1 MEEDVLFEMSKIRN
15 FADNFSGQ
23 LIHPGNPDYD
33 NARKIWNGM
42 VDRCPALIARCGNA
56 NDIINAVKFAREHD
70 LAVSVR
76 GGGHS
81 VAGRSVC
88 EGGLMIDLSGMKAVK
103 VDPDKQTAHVEP
115 GAILADMDGA
125 TQKHGLATTGGLVSE
140 TGVAGLTLGG
150 GLGYLARRFGLTIDN
165 LISADVVTADGKLIR
180 ASKEE
185 NPDLF
190 WALRGGGGN
199 FGIVTSF
206 QFRLHKVGPDVLAAQ
221 IFYPYEDAE
230 RVLNAYR
237 DIMAEAPDELSCYAL
252 AANVPPAD
260 PFPEEYHGKTAIA
273 LVGCYSGA
281 HEDGLKLLEPLQK
294 LGNPILDV
302 LAPMPY
308 AALQQSFDA
317 GMPDGGRYYWKGNYV
332 NEISDEAIKTFVA
345 NINPLPG
352 IFTLVGFEPMGG
364 AVSRVEPQATA
375 FPHRDANF
383 ALGIWAGWTDPS
395 DDDEI
400 ISWTRRFHQIMEPY
414 TTGGVYANYLDQDD
428 DGRVKNAY
436 GSNFERLKKIKAKYD
451 PDNFFRNNHNI
462 SPEK

>member
-1 MEEDVLFEMSKIRN
+1 LLDKSKISHYTDE
-15 FADNFSGQ
+15 FAGQ
-23 LIHPGNPDYD
+23 LIQPEHPEYNKV
-33 NARKIWNGM
+33 RKVWNGM
-42 VDRCPALIARCGNA
+42 VDRCPALIARCMNA
-56 NDIINAVKFAREHD
+56 NDIVSAVRLAREHD
-70 LAVSVR
+70 LAVSIK

-88 EGGLMIDLSGMKAVK
+88 EGGLMIDLSGMREVK
-103 VDPDKQTAHVEP
+103 VDPERKIASVEP
-115 GAILADMDGA
+115 GAILADMDSA
-125 TQKHGLATTGGLVSE
+125 TQKYGLATTGGLVSE

-180 ASKEE
+180 ASEEE

-206 QFRLHKVGPDVLAAQ
+206 EFQLHNVGPDVLAAQ

-230 RVLNAYR
+230 HVLHAYR
-237 DIMAEAPDELSCYAL
+237 DLMAKAPDELACYAL

-260 PFPEEYHGKTAIA
+260 PFPKEYHGQTCIA
-273 LVGCYSGA
+273 LVACYSGA
-281 HEDGLKLLEPLQK
+281 HEDGLPLLKPLQK
-294 LGNPILDV
+294 LGNPILNV

-308 AALQQSFDA
+308 VALQQSFDA
-317 GMPDGGRYYWKGNYV
+317 SMPDGGRYYWKGDYV
-332 NEISDEAIKTFVA
+332 NEITDEAIDKFIA
-345 NINPLPG
+345 NIDTLPG

-364 AVSRVEPQATA
+364 AISRVEPSATA
-375 FPHRDANF
+375 FAHREPHF

-400 ISWTRRFHQIMEPY
+400 IAWTRRFHDAMEPH

-428 DGRVKNAY
+428 DGRIKNAY
-436 GSNFERLKKIKAKYD
+436 GSNLDRLKKVKAKYD
-451 PDNFFRNNHNI
+451 LDNFFRNNHNI
-462 SPEK
+462 SPGK